1 VSLDVAAVERLVTQS
16 AGLIRFMVPAKTYPG
31 QSNDVTTIAATA
43 VLVTR
48 SDVSDGEADV
58 VLRLV
63 FENPD
68 YLAAGSTHGTKI
80 SRRSGLRGITIPIHP
95 AASRYLGPSAPPAP
109 AAPR

>member
-1 VSLDVAAVERLVTQS
+1 
-16 AGLIRFMVPAKTYPG
+16 MVPAKTYPG
-31 QSNDVTTIAATA
+31 QTENVTTIAATA

-80 SRRSGLRGITIPIHP
+80 SRRSGLRGITIPMHA
-95 AASRYLGPSAPPAP
+95 AASRYLG
-109 AAPR
+109 AAAAAEPR